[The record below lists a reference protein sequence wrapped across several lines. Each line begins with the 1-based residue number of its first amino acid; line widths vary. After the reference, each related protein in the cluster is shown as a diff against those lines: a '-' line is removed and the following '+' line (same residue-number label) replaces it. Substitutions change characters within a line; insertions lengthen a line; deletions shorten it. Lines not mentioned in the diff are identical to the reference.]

1 MTRLVPRLDAEE
13 SAAWTSLVAL
23 LELLPS
29 ALDSQ
34 LQRDS
39 GMTHF
44 EFAVLSFLRFS
55 REQTLRMTELAAGTN
70 ATLPRLSHVVT
81 RLERRGIVERMPC
94 PEDRRATNVRLT
106 DIGRRELVRAT
117 PGHIALVRQTVIEPL
132 DREQLVQ
139 LAAIA
144 DAISGALDPERRIAA
159 LLDGAGDAV
168 AE

>member
-13 SAAWTSLVAL
+13 SAAWLSLVTL

-39 GMTHF
+39 DMTHF

-55 REQTLRMTELAAGTN
+55 PEQTLRMTELAAGTN

-81 RLERRGIVERMPC
+81 RLERRGVVERMPC

-106 DIGRRELVRAT
+106 DAGRRELVRAT
-117 PGHIALVRQTVIEPL
+117 PGHIALVRRVVL
-132 DREQLVQ
+132 DSLSREQLAQ
-139 LAAIA
+139 LA
-144 DAISGALDPERRIAA
+144 DISGAITHALDPQGRFAA
-159 LLDGAGDAV
+159 LL
-168 AE
+168 ER

>member
-13 SAAWTSLVAL
+13 SAAWLSLVTM

-34 LQRDS
+34 LQRDAD
-39 GMTHF
+39 MTHF

-55 REQTLRMTELAAGTN
+55 PDQTRRMSDLAAGTN

-81 RLERRGIVERMPC
+81 RLERRGVVERVPC

-106 DIGRRELVRAT
+106 DVGRRELVRAT
-117 PGHIALVRQTVIEPL
+117 PGHIALVRRVVIDSL
-132 DREQLVQ
+132 SREQLGQ
-139 LAAIA
+139 LAEIS
-144 DAISGALDPERRIAA
+144 DAITHALDPEGRFSA
-159 LLDGAGDAV
+159 LL
-168 AE
+168 EE